1 MSIPKTLPA
10 WLLRLEGLTA
20 LISAVAVYA
29 HLRGDG
35 WLFALLLLAP
45 DLAALGYLVNPRV
58 GAWAYNAAHTYAAPA
73 ALLAFGVGSGT
84 LLAAQIALIWFAH
97 IGMDRTVG
105 YGLKFSDSAKHTHL
119 S

>member
-1 MSIPKTLPA
+1 MPTCAATAGCSRCCC
-10 WLLRLEGLTA
+10 LRR
-20 LISAVAVYA
+20 IW
-29 HLRGDG
+29 R
-35 WLFALLLLAP
+35 
-45 DLAALGYLVNPRV
+45 R
-58 GAWAYNAAHTYAAPA
+58 WAYNAAHTYAAPA